1 MPRTFQPGAAC
12 RQARTPTNFAG
23 NTACTIPLI
32 AKPDIGWC
40 GYGVR
45 RIDIDA
51 DLAAYVS
58 AFPRS
63 SAFIL
68 QTLVEARNEAGLFF
82 VRPPGAPSGNLTAM
96 TFRHAPEVIGDGVST
111 IASLIEADQRLRQH
125 AKFYAASR
133 GKAALDAIPKP
144 GEHVTLTT
152 IASLR
157 VGARYEDSTRF
168 ITPILSE
175 TVKAIA
181 ASMKDVHVARFDVR
195 FEDLASLQA
204 GSFRI
209 IEVNGAG
216 SEAIQFWDPTL
227 PITKAF
233 AGVFAKQRLLFAMG
247 HQMRAAGHKP
257 CGAIALSKAWLAQ
270 QNQIKAYPPAT

>member
-1 MPRTFQPGAAC
+1 MDRERTLRIEQLPKWLLCIPLVVQWFWLAARYRSLTLPSAIKSIYRHRWTGRRVQGRLPVADLPRICLAHFSLVPRV

-23 NTACTIPLI
+23 NTACTTPLI

-45 RIDIDA
+45 RIDNDA

-82 VRPPGAPSGNLTAM
+82 VRSPGAPSGNLKAM
-96 TFRHAPEVIGDGVST
+96 TFRHAPEVIGDGAST
-111 IASLIEADQRLRQH
+111 IASLIAADQRLRQH

-152 IASLR
+152 IAS
-157 VGARYEDSTRF
+157 
-168 ITPILSE
+168 
-175 TVKAIA
+175 
-181 ASMKDVHVARFDVR
+181 
-195 FEDLASLQA
+195 
-204 GSFRI
+204 
-209 IEVNGAG
+209 
-216 SEAIQFWDPTL
+216 
-227 PITKAF
+227 
-233 AGVFAKQRLLFAMG
+233 
-247 HQMRAAGHKP
+247 
-257 CGAIALSKAWLAQ
+257 
-270 QNQIKAYPPAT
+270 PPRRRPL